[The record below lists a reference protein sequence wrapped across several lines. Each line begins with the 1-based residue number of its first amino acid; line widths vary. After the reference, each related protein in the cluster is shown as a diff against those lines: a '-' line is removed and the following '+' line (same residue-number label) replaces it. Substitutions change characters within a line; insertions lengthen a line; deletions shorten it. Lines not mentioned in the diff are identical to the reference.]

1 MINGPGLSPKS
12 SLRSVGPFDR
22 SGPPADEEV
31 ETVHL
36 AAILCAVDRA
46 GGFYGGEGGFERRRQ
61 LIGIGYKNGVIVRVF
76 FAVGRP
82 KYDLVKWR
90 AGNRHKNVWLAGEI
104 KGQQS
109 RGHVFV
115 CDNDLGAGA
124 ALQFI
129 YLSSEV
135 ARTAGSIERIKM
147 SG

>member
-1 MINGPGLSPKS
+1 MSPKS
-12 SLRSVGPFDR
+12 SLRSVGPFDG

-36 AAILCAVDRA
+36 AAILGAVDRA
-46 GGFYGGEGGFERRRQ
+46 GGFYGGEVGFERRRQ
-61 LIGIGYKNGVIVRVF
+61 LIGIGHKNGVIIRMF

-90 AGNRHKNVWLAGEI
+90 AGNRHKSVWLPGEI

-109 RGHVFV
+109 RGHVLV

-124 ALQFI
+124 GLQFI
-129 YLSSEV
+129 YLGCEV
-135 ARTAGSIERIKM
+135 ARTAGAIERIKT
-147 SG
+147 SR